1 MDYLFQYEVYSK
13 LVGNRED
20 KRSDV
25 DLNER
30 DSQDEEENPQYWKA
44 TIGNQQLMNQRFG
57 YDQESLIRDFT
68 LIPSYTQNVDLK
80 KVSVRKRDCLIITTK
95 KIDVKER
102 ETDSKKKKKQSQ
114 ISMLITM
121 DELRTYLK

>member
-68 LIPSYTQNVDLK
+68 LIPSYT
-80 KVSVRKRDCLIITTK
+80 
-95 KIDVKER
+95 
-102 ETDSKKKKKQSQ
+102 
-114 ISMLITM
+114 
-121 DELRTYLK
+121 